1 MSQASSKIAA
11 EGGGA
16 PQRQAARMIVRS
28 ATLSIVVADTS
39 RALEK
44 VTATADAFGGYVS
57 NSKVWREGE
66 LLRGSVSFRVP
77 ADKLTPALAAVRGA
91 AVRVQ
96 SESLNADEVTEEF
109 VDLEARLRTLQA
121 TEAELKELMSVM
133 RERSRKASE
142 VLEMHQQLM
151 NIRTE
156 IERITG
162 RIRYLQTM
170 TTLASAQIDLIPDAI
185 AKPVVEPGWQPVVVA
200 KSAGRA
206 LVKAL
211 QGLTNVTIWL
221 LVLFVP
227 IAVMLFVVGRAI
239 TLVWRM
245 RRSATS

>member
-1 MSQASSKIAA
+1 MDVSQSSKVAA
-11 EGGGA
+11 MGGGA
-16 PQRQAARMIVRS
+16 PQLQRMIVRS
-28 ATLSIVVADTS
+28 ASLSIVVADTTK
-39 RALEK
+39 ALEK

-57 NSKVWREGE
+57 HSKVWRDAE
-66 LLRGSVSFRVP
+66 LLRGTVSFRVP
-77 ADKLTPALAAVRGA
+77 ADKLAPALAAIRGA

-96 SESLNADEVTEEF
+96 SESLTSEEVTEEF

-121 TEAELKELMSVM
+121 TETELKELMTVM

-162 RIRYLQTM
+162 RIRYLQGM
-170 TTLASAQIDLIPDAI
+170 TTFASAHVDLIPDAI
-185 AKPVVEPGWQPVVVA
+185 AQPVVEPGWQPVVVA

-211 QGLTNVTIWL
+211 QHLTDMTIWVL
-221 LVLFVP
+221 ILFVP
-227 IAVMLFVVGRAI
+227 IGLMLFFVTRAI
-239 TLVWRM
+239 TLMLRM
-245 RRSATS
+245 RRSASS